1 MDGDVVHSGRVVLEQ
16 GVEVCPAVS
25 GTQRGIHKETHYQCV
40 TDIDSVCQCDVPPC
54 TKKKTSHHKVNV
66 WFFSH
71 GDRGEEALFAFSIFQ
86 FQREVN
92 QGLR

>member
-54 TKKKTSHHKVNV
+54 TKKKQAITKLMYGSSVMVIEGKKLVFLFLYFNSNV
-66 WFFSH
+66 K
-71 GDRGEEALFAFSIFQ
+71 SIK
-86 FQREVN
+86 R
-92 QGLR
+92 